1 MNIYGRRRSN
11 IFKQVLQKTTFMEFA
26 RWVEARFFIGR
37 VAADRLFNWS
47 NELID
52 SNRQVDQN
60 WKTGRLRRTLSI
72 EPYWKTFTDRCIY
85 IERAG

>member
-1 MNIYGRRRSN
+1 
-11 IFKQVLQKTTFMEFA
+11 MEFA
-26 RWVEARFFIGR
+26 RWDEAHFFIGR

-52 SNRQVDQN
+52 SNRRVDQN
-60 WKTGRLRRTLSI
+60 WKTRRLRKTLSI
-72 EPYWKTFTDRCIY
+72 EPYWKDFRDRSIY